1 MMPVT
6 KVHCRP
12 AEAQD
17 RRDLASLIQFETFV
31 HRHLDWRPPLDWLGH
46 EPYFVAEKAER
57 IVAALACPPDPPGIA
72 WLRMFAATVKTTPE
86 AAWERLWPLALD
98 KLQKHPSVTAAAIP
112 LQAWFKELLTDNGF
126 THTHNVIV
134 LAWENSGNTL
144 PPAKK
149 NSFVRPMTQ
158 PDLEKVLLVDEAA
171 FGSLWRNSLQSLEL
185 AFSQAAIATV
195 AEDEQGEITG
205 YQISTPSPTGAHL
218 ARLAVHP
225 DTQGQGVGY
234 ALVRNLLL
242 EYKDT
247 HHRRISVNTQN
258 DNQTSLALYEKAGF
272 ETTGDEYPVYQFEIS

>member
-1 MMPVT
+1 MMPIT
-6 KVHCRP
+6 KVLCRP
-12 AEAQD
+12 AEVED
-17 RRDLASLIQFETFV
+17 RRNLASLIQFETYV

-46 EPYFVAEKAER
+46 EPYLVAEKAER
-57 IVAALACPPDPPGIA
+57 LVAALACPPDPPGIA
-72 WLRMFAATVKTTPE
+72 WIRMFAATVKTTPE
-86 AAWERLWPLALD
+86 AAWEKLWPMAHEQLR
-98 KLQKHPSVTAAAIP
+98 KHPSVHAAAIP
-112 LQAWFKELLTDNGF
+112 LHGWFRDLLQDNGF

-134 LAWENSGNTL
+134 LAWENSGHTL

-149 NSFVRPMTQ
+149 NTSVRSMTEE
-158 PDLEKVLLVDEAA
+158 DLEKVLVVDEAA
-171 FGSLWRNSLQSLEL
+171 FGTLWRNSLQSIEL

-195 AEDEQGEITG
+195 AENENGEISG

-225 DTQGQGVGY
+225 ETQGQGVGY

-258 DNQTSLALYEKAGF
+258 DNQVSLSLYEKAGF
-272 ETTGDEYPVYQFEIS
+272 QATGDEYPVYQFEIS